1 MRGGKR
7 RRLPLW
13 AATGGVNVSVFAPGA
28 DELLRFNAQSVGDS
42 IDVIE
47 EADNL
52 RRVMNSDIIQPGRSQ
67 PRHILL
73 AHLGGR
79 AGQFLGVSAKR
90 AIDIVQ
96 RRLPPVAGDGVDES
110 VSRLIISET
119 IDLGTEV
126 MGMRANSVDAVV
138 GFADHDREHLALR
151 PRQGR
156 IGEHSRAIHF
166 HR

>member
-7 RRLPLW
+7 RCLPLW
-13 AATGGVNVSVFAPGA
+13 AATSGADVSAFAPGA
-28 DELLRFNAQSVGDS
+28 DELLRLDTQSVGDP

-47 EADNL
+47 EANNL
-52 RRVMNSDIIQPGRSQ
+52 RRVMNGDIIQPGRSQ

-73 AHLGGR
+73 AHRGGR
-79 AGQFLGVSAKR
+79 AGQFLGVGAKR

-96 RRLPPVAGDGVDES
+96 RRPPPVASDGVDES
-110 VSRLIISET
+110 VRRLIIGEI

-156 IGEHSRAIHF
+156 VGEHGRAIHF
-166 HR
+166 H